1 MKRLLTYCLLIFTFL
16 LSACSSPRPTLSVPP
31 TLAPTTIGGGGG
43 APTASIGN
51 APTAEPAAP
60 TALVATATLAPTAT
74 PPAASDTAACP
85 LTGLPV
91 SASALAQRRPILVQ
105 IGNSNPE
112 RPQFGLAQADLVFE
126 TLAEGGITRFSAIYL
141 CQEAAEI
148 AGVRSGRLIDL
159 QLVPIFHAI
168 FMHVGA
174 SAPVQAMFEAS
185 PLIGP
190 NSLDYFRNHPGFV
203 QHPDRRRA
211 PFDVFTSTEL
221 AWAAARQQGIAIPGE
236 PPPTFNVN
244 ASPSAGGTAIAS
256 ITIQHH
262 SSYWVRWKWDEAA
275 GGWTRHITSDT
286 NPNGDSP
293 HVDAA
298 TGRPLTAENV
308 VIIRAPHRQ
317 TDIIE
322 DSGGS
327 RSIEVELIGSGQAV
341 FLRDGQMFEGAWSRA
356 TVTDWF
362 TLTLADGAPFA
373 FSPGNSYI
381 HFFQPDKPLDVVPR

>member
-1 MKRLLTYCLLIFTFL
+1 MKRVTFYIML
-16 LSACSSPRPTLSVPP
+16 VALWVSACSSPRPTLSVPP
-31 TLAPTTIGGGGG
+31 TLGPTIIAEDFSTPVNGNGGQ
-43 APTASIGN
+43 A
-51 APTAEPAAP
+51 TAESVAP
-60 TALVATATLAPTAT
+60 TALAATATLAPTAT
-74 PPAASDTAACP
+74 PPATSDTAACP
-85 LTGLPV
+85 FTGLPV

-141 CQEAAEI
+141 CQDAAEI

-190 NSLDYFRNHPGFV
+190 NSLDYFRNHPGYV
-203 QHPDRRRA
+203 QYPERRRA
-211 PFDVFTSTEL
+211 PFDVFTSTDL
-221 AWAAARQQGIAIPGE
+221 AWAGARQQGIAIPGE
-236 PPPTFNVN
+236 PPPTLNVN
-244 ASPSAGGTAIAS
+244 ASSLAGGAALAS

-275 GGWTRHITSDT
+275 GLWTRHITSDT
-286 NPNGDSP
+286 NPNGDEP

-298 TGRPLTAENV
+298 TGRPLTAVNV

-327 RSIEVELIGSGQAV
+327 RSIEVELIGSGEAM
-341 FLRDGQMFEGAWSRA
+341 FLRDGQMYTGAWSRA
-356 TVTDWF
+356 NLTDWF
-362 TLTLADGAPFA
+362 TLTMKEGAAFT

-381 HFFQPDKPLDVVPR
+381 HFLQPDKQIDVVTR

>member
-1 MKRLLTYCLLIFTFL
+1 MKRLITTCLITIALTV
-16 LSACSSPRPTLSVPP
+16 ACSSARPTLSIPP
-31 TLAPTTIGGGGG
+31 TLAPTSVGGGGPV
-43 APTASIGN
+43 PTESGDSS
-51 APTAEPAAP
+51 TTEPAIP
-60 TALVATATLAPTAT
+60 TALAATATLAPTST
-74 PPAASDTAACP
+74 PPAASDAANCP
-85 LTGLPV
+85 FTGLPV

-105 IGNSNPE
+105 IGNSSPE

-126 TLAEGGITRFSAIYL
+126 TVAEGGITRFSAIYL
-141 CQEAAEI
+141 CQDAAEI

-174 SAPVQAMFEAS
+174 SAPVQAMFEENA
-185 PLIGP
+185 LIGP

-211 PFDVFTSTEL
+211 PFDVFTSTDL

-236 PPPTFNVN
+236 PPPTLNVN
-244 ASPSAGGTAIAS
+244 ANPLAGGGGTAVAS
-256 ITIQHH
+256 VTIQHH
-262 SSYWVRWKWDEAA
+262 SSYWVRWKWDEAN
-275 GGWTRHITSDT
+275 GVWTRYITNDT
-286 NPNGDSP
+286 NPNGDTP

-308 VIIRAPHRQ
+308 IIIRAAHRQ

-327 RSIEVELIGSGQAV
+327 RSIEVELTGSGEAV
-341 FLRDGQMFEGAWSRA
+341 FLRDGQLYEGTWNRA
-356 TVTDWF
+356 NTTDWF
-362 TLTLADGAPFA
+362 TLTLKDGSAFA

-381 HFFQPDKPLDVVPR
+381 HFFQPDKQLDVVTR

>member
-1 MKRLLTYCLLIFTFL
+1 MKRFTFFVLLLTLV
-16 LSACSSPRPTLSVPP
+16 LSACASPRPTLSVPP
-31 TLAPTTIGGGGG
+31 TLAPTSVGGGGP
-43 APTASIGN
+43 APTASSGDV
-51 APTAEPAAP
+51 PTAEPEPP
-60 TALVATATLAPTAT
+60 TALAATATLAPTAT
-74 PPAASDTAACP
+74 PPAVSDTAACP
-85 LTGLPV
+85 FTGLPV

-126 TLAEGGITRFSAIYL
+126 TVAEGGITRFSAIYL

-159 QLVPIFHAI
+159 QLVPIFRAI

-185 PLIGP
+185 ALIGP
-190 NSLDYFRNHPGFV
+190 NSLDYFRNHPGYV
-203 QHPDRRRA
+203 QYPERRRA

-221 AWAAARQQGIAIPGE
+221 AWAGARQQGIAMPGE
-236 PPPTFNVN
+236 PPPTLNVS
-244 ASPSAGGTAIAS
+244 AEALAGGAPVAS
-256 ITIQHH
+256 ITIRHH
-262 SSYWVRWKWDEAA
+262 SSYWVRWKWDEASGA
-275 GGWTRHITSDT
+275 WTRHITSDT
-286 NPNGDSP
+286 NPNGDAQ

-308 VIIRAPHRQ
+308 VIIRAVHRQ

-327 RSIEVELIGSGQAV
+327 RSIEVELIGSGEAV
-341 FLRDGQMFEGAWSRA
+341 FLRDGQMYEGAWSRA
-356 TVTDWF
+356 NLTDWF
-362 TLTLADGAPFA
+362 TLTLKNGAAFA

-381 HFFQPDKPLDVVPR
+381 HFLQPDKQLDVVTR

>member
-1 MKRLLTYCLLIFTFL
+1 
-16 LSACSSPRPTLSVPP
+16 V
-31 TLAPTTIGGGGG
+31 
-43 APTASIGN
+43 PTASGGD
-51 APTAEPAAP
+51 APTAEPAIA
-60 TALVATATLAPTAT
+60 TALAATATLAPTPT
-74 PPAASDTAACP
+74 PPAASDAATCP
-85 LTGLPV
+85 FTGLPV

-126 TLAEGGITRFSAIYL
+126 TVAEGGITRFSAIYL
-141 CQEAAEI
+141 CQDAAEI

-174 SAPVQAMFEAS
+174 SGPVQAMIEAS

-211 PFDVFTSTEL
+211 PFDVFTSTDL
-221 AWAAARQQGIAIPGE
+221 AWAGARQQGIAIPGE
-236 PPPTFNVN
+236 PPPTLNVK
-244 ASPSAGGTAIAS
+244 ADPLAGGTAVAS
-256 ITIQHH
+256 VTIQHH
-262 SSYWVRWKWDEAA
+262 SSYWVRWKWDEAN
-275 GGWTRHITSDT
+275 GVWTRSITNDT
-286 NPNGDSP
+286 NPSGDAP

-308 VIIRAPHRQ
+308 VIIRATHRQ

-327 RSIEVELIGSGQAV
+327 RSIEVELTGSGQAV
-341 FLRDGQMFEGAWSRA
+341 FLRDGQMYEGTWSRA
-356 TVTDWF
+356 NATDWF
-362 TLTLADGAPFA
+362 TLTLNDGTAFA
-373 FSPGNSYI
+373 FAPGNSYI
-381 HFFQPDKPLDVVPR
+381 HFLQPDKPVDVVTR